1 MDLDLDPRLS
11 RLVVRSA
18 RLVHGGTQQELADDS
33 GVAAST
39 IAAAE
44 SGQHAVTA
52 RIAGKLFVAA
62 GIEPADVELLLYT
75 LKKLCA
81 GDDTPRYNPLPAG
94 LRRRESAWEEAVAG
108 LARAFDRQVG
118 QPRTVPADVQ
128 AGAAGTGSED
138 AAALWMRLAPYP
150 APQRRALVLGATC
163 FRSRE
168 LAVLLCDQSLRAAA
182 DSSAR
187 AVELADLALLVARL
201 VPEEAGPSAALQTW
215 AHAHLGNALRVQGDH
230 AAAERELDRACEL
243 HQQAAGC
250 RAPGAWYNPG
260 RLFGFQ
266 ASLRRAQR
274 RFGDVL
280 ALLDQGLACDRGGE
294 APYLLINKARLL
306 RELGEAEAAL
316 EVFQRAEPYL
326 AAGVEPRL
334 AFIARANLAYCLSL
348 LERHEE
354 AEHWLAEARRLA
366 EPSAGALDR
375 LRLDWVGA
383 RVAAGTGRVA
393 EGIATLERVRREL
406 AALDL
411 DYDAAL
417 AALELAALLLEQGET
432 ARVQALVRE
441 MLPAFQSRAIH
452 REALAALRLFRQAV
466 EQERATAELAREVT
480 RYLHRARH
488 QPELRFPATSAA
500 ASSA

>member
-81 GDDTPRYNPLPAG
+81 GDGTPRYNPLPAG

-118 QPRTVPADVQ
+118 HPRTIPAGEP
-128 AGAAGTGSED
+128 AGAAGSRRED
-138 AAALWMRLAPYP
+138 AAALWLRLAPYP

-168 LAVLLCDQSLRAAA
+168 LAVLLCDQSLLAAA

-187 AVELADLALLVARL
+187 AVELADLALLIARL
-201 VPEEAGPSAALQTW
+201 VPEEAGLSAALQAW

-243 HQQAAGC
+243 HASSAAFD
-250 RAPGAWYNPG
+250 
-260 RLFGFQ
+260 RLFDPARLLGFE
-266 ASLRRAQR
+266 ASLRRDQR
-274 RFGDVL
+274 RFDEAL
-280 ALLDQGLACDRGGE
+280 ILLEDALLYEGSTLRPQ
-294 APYLLINKARLL
+294 LLINKARLL

-326 AAGVEPRL
+326 AAGIEPRL

-366 EPSAGALDR
+366 VPSAGALDR
-375 LRLDWVGA
+375 LRLDGVGA

-488 QPELRFPATSAA
+488 QPELRFPATS
-500 ASSA
+500 SADAPS